1 MSKIY
6 KYFITVMI
14 LGSTFSVLFAQNSRR
29 QENQNRVSQEESI
42 KADLDRIFNYLDKST
57 PASIVDKESGEAIS
71 NLKKINEKSVF
82 KRGDFG
88 IATYE
93 WGVTYS
99 GMLKVAE
106 VTGDKKYANYTYERF
121 KVLGEAYPYFQKV
134 QEETGNSGMRGLI
147 TPKWL
152 DDCGSMG
159 AAFMK
164 ASLVNPEI
172 AGSLRP
178 IIDNAFDFVMFKEY
192 RLYNRILARMR
203 PNKNSVWLDDMYMG
217 ITPIAYMA
225 KLIEKEN
232 PEKAKAYYDE
242 AALQIELFKKILW
255 LPEKNIFRHGWI
267 EMMEEHPSFHW
278 GRANGWAVLTM
289 SDVLDV
295 LPEDHFAKEEIMELF
310 KNHIRGLAALQS
322 GEGSWHQLLD
332 RNDSYLETSASAMY
346 VYCIAHAINK
356 GWIDGMVYGPIVMA
370 GWNAVAKQIN
380 ELGQIENTC
389 VGTGLGFNP
398 GFYYKRPVNVLAAHG
413 YGPVLLAGAEM
424 IQLLKNSNAR
434 VNDQAVMFYNRKI
447 DSKAEIFEVEKK

>member
-1 MSKIY
+1 MSKLFSYLIA
-6 KYFITVMI
+6 MI
-14 LGSTFSVLFAQNSRR
+14 LLGFTLTDLSAQNPRR
-29 QENQNRVSQEESI
+29 QENQGRSSQIETI
-42 KADLDRIFNYLDKST
+42 KADLDRIFSYLDKTT
-57 PASIVDKESGEAIS
+57 PAIIVDKESGETIS
-71 NLKKINEKSVF
+71 NLKKINDKSVF

-88 IATYE
+88 INTYE

-99 GMLKVAE
+99 GMLKMTE
-106 VTGDKKYANYTYERF
+106 VTGDVKYANYTYERF
-121 KVLGEAYPYFQKV
+121 KILGEAYPYFKKV
-134 QEETGNSGMRGLI
+134 QEETGNSGLRGLI

-164 ASLVNPEI
+164 ASMVNPEI
-172 AGSLRP
+172 AASVRP

-217 ITPIAYMA
+217 IPPIAYMA
-225 KLIEKEN
+225 KMIEKEE
-232 PEKAKAYYDE
+232 PEKAKAYYNE

-267 EMMEEHPSFHW
+267 EIMEEHPSFHW

-295 LPEDHFAKEEIMELF
+295 LPEDHGARGEIMELF

-322 GEGSWHQLLD
+322 GEGLWHQLLD
-332 RNDSYLETSASAMY
+332 RNDSYLETSASAMF
-346 VYCIAHAINK
+346 VYSMAHAINQ

-370 GWNAVAKQIN
+370 GWNAIAKQIN
-380 ELGQIENTC
+380 ELGQVENTC

-413 YGPVLLAGAEM
+413 YGPVLLAGAEV
-424 IQLLKNSNAR
+424 IQLLNKSNAAT
-434 VNDQAVMFYNRKI
+434 NDSAVMFYREKVKSN
-447 DSKAEIFEVEKK
+447 AAIFEVEK